1 MEGRFQNQQL
11 TLRLFILVDFGWVH
25 VLAVL
30 VVVTGAEPSQLLML
44 RLGVEFDSFENDN
57 LNQIL

>member
-25 VLAVL
+25 VL

-44 RLGVEFDSFENDN
+44 RLGVEFDSFVNDH
-57 LNQIL
+57 LY